1 MAKYGFSALNQ
12 NLNAN
17 ANNGF
22 AVKQAISQANL
33 IKAVRVLSIVL
44 DESHPRFKELGE
56 WNGLGIIEYE
66 DVNNPLPSPSLP
78 TARALSGN
86 FKNLPLVNEIVYLVG
101 FPNTDIDTISSN
113 TVEYYLNIV
122 SLWNHPHH
130 NAYPTAPNALPP
142 TQQKDYVQTE
152 GGNVRRVT
160 DQSTEIFLGKTFKE
174 RSNIHPLLP
183 FEGDIL
189 YEGRWGNSIRLG
201 STNILS
207 SNTII
212 PKNESFNINY
222 SFNLNNTSIPQSII
236 SELDLINNK
245 INLFKGKYQN
255 VIVSTFID
263 IGETFDDTI
272 FLGNL
277 INILDKKYS
286 SINQSVRTNI
296 KIGIQYSININ
307 IIINGTQSLKTKNKS
322 LNNWSSVGTSGDPI
336 IIIRNGQGIQTEEG
350 WIPTEEDINNDDSS
364 IYQTSTQKI
373 PLKASSV
380 NYLSYP
386 SNPPQTPDQ
395 YAGKQI
401 ILNSGRLVFNST
413 LDHILLS
420 SKKSINLNAVES
432 VNIDTPT
439 TIIQSNKVL
448 LGSKNA
454 TEPVLLGNSTISTLN
469 NLIDNLGAFL
479 QVCST
484 VIVTSSP
491 GDLIPLNLAAN
502 QLFAQLKV
510 IQGNLEKLKS
520 KSNFTV

>member
-1 MAKYGFSALNQ
+1 MARYGFSALNQ

-22 AVKQAISQANL
+22 SVKQAIAQANL

-78 TARALSGN
+78 TARPLAGN

-101 FPNTDIDTISSN
+101 FPNTDIDSISSN
-113 TVEYYLNIV
+113 TVEYYINIV

-142 TQQKDYVQTE
+142 TQQKDYIQTE

-174 RSNIHPLLP
+174 RSNIHPILP

-189 YEGRWGNSIRLG
+189 YEGRWGNSIRIG
-201 STNILS
+201 STVQ
-207 SNTII
+207 NTI
-212 PKNESFNINY
+212 
-222 SFNLNNTSIPQSII
+222 
-236 SELDLINNK
+236 
-245 INLFKGKYQN
+245 
-255 VIVSTFID
+255 
-263 IGETFDDTI
+263 
-272 FLGNL
+272 
-277 INILDKKYS
+277 
-286 SINQSVRTNI
+286 
-296 KIGIQYSININ
+296 
-307 IIINGTQSLKTKNKS
+307 
-322 LNNWSSVGTSGDPI
+322 NNWSSVGTNGDPI
-336 IIIRNGQGIQTEEG
+336 LIIRNGQGIQTEQG
-350 WIPTEEDINNDDSS
+350 WIPTVEDINNDESS
-364 IYQTSTQKI
+364 IYATSTQKV
-373 PLKASSV
+373 PLKASSI

-386 SNPPQTPDQ
+386 SNPPQSPDQ
-395 YAGKQI
+395 YSGKQI
-401 ILNSGRLVFNST
+401 LINSGRLVFNTT

-420 SKKSINLNAVES
+420 SKKSINLNALDS
-432 VNIDTPT
+432 INIDCNTV
-439 TIIQSNKVL
+439 IIQSGKL
-448 LGSKNA
+448 YLGSKNA
-454 TEPVLLGNSTISTLN
+454 TEPLLLGNSTISTLN
-469 NLIDNLGAFL
+469 NLIDNLSAFL

-484 VIVTSSP
+484 VVSTAP
-491 GDLIPLNLAAN
+491 GTPLVPLNLAAN
-502 QLFAQLKV
+502 QLSAQLKV

>member
-1 MAKYGFSALNQ
+1 MGQYGFAALNQ
-12 NLNAN
+12 QLNAN

-22 AVKQAISQANL
+22 NVANAISQANL
-33 IKAVRVLSIVL
+33 IRAVRVLSIVL
-44 DESHPRFKELGE
+44 DASHPRFQELGA

-78 TARALSGN
+78 TARPLAGN
-86 FKNLPLVNEIVYLVG
+86 FKNLPLINEIVYLIG

-142 TQQKDYVQTE
+142 TQQKDYVQTT

-189 YEGRWGNSIRLG
+189 EEGRWGNSIRIG
-201 STNILS
+201 STVQ
-207 SNTII
+207 NTI
-212 PKNESFNINY
+212 
-222 SFNLNNTSIPQSII
+222 
-236 SELDLINNK
+236 
-245 INLFKGKYQN
+245 
-255 VIVSTFID
+255 
-263 IGETFDDTI
+263 
-272 FLGNL
+272 
-277 INILDKKYS
+277 
-286 SINQSVRTNI
+286 
-296 KIGIQYSININ
+296 
-307 IIINGTQSLKTKNKS
+307 
-322 LNNWSSVGTSGDPI
+322 NNWSSVGINGDPI
-336 IIIRNGQGIQTEEG
+336 LIIRNGQGTQTEEG
-350 WIPTEEDINNDDSS
+350 WIPTVEDINNDDSS
-364 IYQTSTQKI
+364 IYATSTQKI
-373 PLKASSV
+373 PLKAASV

-395 YAGKQI
+395 YSGKQI
-401 ILNSGRLVFNST
+401 LINSGRLVFNTT

-420 SKKSINLNAVES
+420 SKKSINLNALNS
-432 VNIDTPT
+432 VNIDCNTV
-439 TIIQSNKVL
+439 IIQSGKL
-448 LGSKNA
+448 YLGSKNA
-454 TEPVLLGNSTISTLN
+454 TEPLLLGNSTISTLN
-469 NLIDNLGAFL
+469 NLIDNLSAFL

-484 VIVTSSP
+484 VVATAP
-491 GDLIPLNLAAN
+491 GTPLVPLNLAAN
-502 QLFAQLKV
+502 QLSAQLKV